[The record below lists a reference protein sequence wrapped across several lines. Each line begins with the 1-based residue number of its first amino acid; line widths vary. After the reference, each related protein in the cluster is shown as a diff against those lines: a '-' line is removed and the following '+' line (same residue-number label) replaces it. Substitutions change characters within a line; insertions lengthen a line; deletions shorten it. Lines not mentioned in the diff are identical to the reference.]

1 MKITK
6 DFIYIM
12 IIVILL
18 VTTIIIAKDNFSK
31 GYGACVDDFYN
42 IIVEKQE
49 PSKVLCERHGDE
61 RCLDLFQN
69 ENR

>member
-18 VTTIIIAKDNFSK
+18 VTTIIITKTIFNK

-42 IIVEKQE
+42 IIVENKNLQKFFVKDME
-49 PSKVLCERHGDE
+49 TKDV
-61 RCLDLFQN
+61 
-69 ENR
+69 